1 MNEVVENGKTLE
13 RAHEVAEEILACS
26 PLSIRASKDAV
37 YRSLDFASLEDSM
50 AGMREEYA
58 AVRQM
63 VESEDFIEGPKAFAE
78 KDLPTG
84 RALVMKLY
92 HCRNSRSVR
101 PMWALEELG
110 LSYDLVVMP
119 FPPRF
124 EYEGYLDINPLGTVP
139 TFIDGDTVMTD
150 QPVFANIW

>member
-1 MNEVVENGKTLE
+1 
-13 RAHEVAEEILACS
+13 
-26 PLSIRASKDAV
+26 
-37 YRSLDFASLEDSM
+37 
-50 AGMREEYA
+50 
-58 AVRQM
+58 
-63 VESEDFIEGPKAFAE
+63 
-78 KDLPTG
+78 
-84 RALVMKLY
+84 MKLY

-139 TFIDGDTVMTD
+139 TFIDGDTVMTESTGICQYLVERYGSNELGLD
-150 QPVFANIW
+150 KKDPEYGDYLTWLYLSLIHI